1 MKEGE
6 ATGGEDREA
15 ADLRQELETTRERI
29 ALYGRLIED
38 LPGIYEEKFRE
49 RVDPLLEQNR
59 HLAEEGRKLREEVAC
74 LPGGTASS
82 VPRAALP
89 PAGGNRREPPRLA
102 AVPPVTL
109 LLGLAAGGALV
120 LAGTLVLQVFRPAE
134 PPPAALAPPAE
145 PAEPQGPAE
154 PTEVRPAVRP
164 DELLLSV
171 DGLSWV
177 EVRNLDEER
186 IFVGDLRGERRFP
199 LGRGLRISA
208 GRPDL
213 VTVEASGR
221 PARILGEIDEIGWQT
236 FLPAQR
242 TRPENSQSPAA
253 TRTQT
258 TQESVSSG
266 EASRTNGST
275 SQ

>member
-6 ATGGEDREA
+6 ATGGEEREA

-38 LPGIYEEKFRE
+38 LPGIYEDKFRE
-49 RVDPLLEQNR
+49 RVAPLLEQNR
-59 HLAEEGRKLREEVAC
+59 LLAAEGRKLREDVAR
-74 LPGGTASS
+74 LPGGTPSAAT
-82 VPRAALP
+82 RAALP

-102 AVPPVTL
+102 TFPPVTL

-120 LAGTLVLQVFRPAE
+120 LAGSLVMQVLRPSE
-134 PPPAALAPPAE
+134 PPPAALTPPTAPQDR
-145 PAEPQGPAE
+145 QGPAE
-154 PTEVRPAVRP
+154 PEEVRQAVSP

-177 EVRNLDEER
+177 EVRTVDQER
-186 IFVGDLRGERRFP
+186 IFVGDLRGDRRFP
-199 LGRGLRISA
+199 LGRGLRVSA

-213 VTVEASGR
+213 VTVEASGL

-236 FLPAQR
+236 FLPDQR
-242 TRPENSQSPAA
+242 PRSENSQSAA
-253 TRTQT
+253 ASRAQP
-258 TQESVSSG
+258 TQESASSG
-266 EASRTNGST
+266 EASRTKGST

>member
-38 LPGIYEEKFRE
+38 LPDIYEEKFRE

-59 HLAEEGRKLREEVAC
+59 QLAEEGRKLREEVGR
-74 LPGGTASS
+74 LPGGAASGT
-82 VPRAALP
+82 PRAALP
-89 PAGGNRREPPRLA
+89 PAAENRREPPRLA

-120 LAGTLVLQVFRPAE
+120 LAGSLVLQVLRPAE
-134 PPPAALAPPAE
+134 PPPAALAPPAQ
-145 PAEPQGPAE
+145 PADRQGPAE
-154 PTEVRPAVRP
+154 QVEVRPAVGP

-177 EVRNLDEER
+177 EVRTLDEER
-186 IFVGDLRGERRFP
+186 IFVGELRGERRFP

-242 TRPENSQSPAA
+242 TPPENSQSPAA
-253 TRTQT
+253 TRAQP
-258 TQESVSSG
+258 TQESASSG